1 MGLYAPVEG
10 LSFKTF
16 DAFACRMCME
26 VDWIAAL
33 KCYEAGEDGGKERRR
48 AAVRSVST
56 TSAALLQSTKREMI
70 LTNQTEG
77 R

>member
-1 MGLYAPVEG
+1 MSNVYGG
-10 LSFKTF
+10 GF
-16 DAFACRMCME
+16 
-26 VDWIAAL
+26 AAL
-33 KCYEAGEDGGKERRR
+33 KGYEAGEDGGKERRR

-56 TSAALLQSTKREMI
+56 KVGCFLLQSTKREMI